1 MNMTSP
7 PSTAKHS
14 FLFTIRIP
22 AQSHRS
28 LTQSIWPARAQQFK
42 TKFSER
48 KSKKLAMRRYE
59 KWRHY
64 IVASP
69 TMVPWICLI
78 YIHTHIYIY
87 TPCSITLM
95 VPGTSVYQCL
105 HPAKKQ
111 SWWGKQLSTLSN
123 NILLECQ
130 LKVLIGTSVNDCKTK
145 TTLQP
150 GIQVSSSGHSLIVPH
165 ELTPDSLHL
174 SNDWVFDITVRV
186 PAWNS

>member
-87 TPCSITLM
+87 ALFNHTD
-95 VPGTSVYQCL
+95 GTGYQCL
-105 HPAKKQ
+105 SVFTSSKEAKLM
-111 SWWGKQLSTLSN
+111 GEQLSTLSN

>member
-1 MNMTSP
+1 MTLPHLTLWALLSHACAMDVNSGDWP
-7 PSTAKHS
+7 FDWIVRQEVQWCWT
-14 FLFTIRIP
+14 FT
-22 AQSHRS
+22 
-28 LTQSIWPARAQQFK
+28 T
-42 TKFSER
+42 
-48 KSKKLAMRRYE
+48 Y
-59 KWRHY
+59 
-64 IVASP
+64 
-69 TMVPWICLI
+69 I
-78 YIHTHIYIY
+78 YIIY

-130 LKVLIGTSVNDCKTK
+130 LKVLISTSVNDCKTK